1 MSVEIQ
7 VKPEVLR
14 WAINASD
21 KSKVD
26 LEKDIKDIDAVVS
39 ATGGATFKSLS
50 DMSLEENK
58 YTVGLFD
65 VRLSSTRRS

>member
-26 LEKDIKDIDAVVS
+26 LEKILKI
-39 ATGGATFKSLS
+39 
-50 DMSLEENK
+50 
-58 YTVGLFD
+58 
-65 VRLSSTRRS
+65 